1 MCAPMFFAAI
11 CMIALMTWV
20 DHESPFFYISHG
32 QKDLALKTIKMYY
45 RVEDPEIVYQY
56 LKRTKDVEKSTVTLQ
71 TAFTSPQYRK
81 ASWILMGILFCIII
95 NGELFFDSL
104 A

>member
-1 MCAPMFFAAI
+1 MFFAAI
-11 CMIALMTWV
+11 CMLALFTWV

-32 QKDLALKTIKMYY
+32 QKDLALETIRKYY
-45 RVEDPEIVYQY
+45 RVEDPEIVFQY
-56 LKRTKDVEKSTVTLQ
+56 LKRTKNVEKSTVTILK
-71 TAFTSPQYRK
+71 AFTSPQYRK
-81 ASWILMGILFCIII
+81 ASWILIGILFCVII